1 MEHEIITEKENW
13 YYNGLVVGE
22 VTSGE
27 EASATITGSAP
38 NQSLNLVLPRGP
50 QGERGLQG
58 EKGDKGDPFLYED
71 FTEEQLAS
79 LKGTKGDKGDVGP
92 QGERGEQ
99 GIQGEKG
106 ETGDTYTITE
116 TDYDSIADVALS
128 KMTNAE
134 EVAY

>member
-50 QGERGLQG
+50 QGE
-58 EKGDKGDPFLYED
+58 
-71 FTEEQLAS
+71 
-79 LKGTKGDKGDVGP
+79 
-92 QGERGEQ
+92 Q
-99 GIQGEKG
+99 GIQGKKG

-116 TDYDSIADVALS
+116 TDYDSIADVVLS